1 MELNFNFN
9 KSLEST
15 INLCPPLADW
25 FERNQDIMAYFELT
39 HKGCVFEDSS
49 MASTDIKVLSKMAN
63 AGLTWLEAP
72 KTIEIL
78 PEEKAINAAVSIA
91 SVYAKEKE
99 KLSDTAKEQ
108 YYINLEELQKDDS
121 PKMGRSF

>member
-49 MASTDIKVLSKMAN
+49 MA
-63 AGLTWLEAP
+63 
-72 KTIEIL
+72 
-78 PEEKAINAAVSIA
+78 
-91 SVYAKEKE
+91 
-99 KLSDTAKEQ
+99 
-108 YYINLEELQKDDS
+108 
-121 PKMGRSF
+121 